1 MKTFKTRGTL
11 EDAPVVQEPPSQVTI
26 DKGGI

>member
-1 MKTFKTRGTL
+1 MKTFETRGTL
-11 EDAPVVQEPPSQVTI
+11 EDVLVVQEPPSQVTI